1 MGVYELVLSNSCEES
16 RRLRDYL
23 SVLAE
28 REGFSGYF
36 LSELQLVVQEA
47 FVNAVE
53 HGNKGQVD
61 ARVVL
66 RFEILDAK
74 ESRELV
80 VEIADSGCGLSL
92 HELPDPTH
100 PSALGRS
107 SGRGI
112 FFMRSFAEIIGQE
125 CADGGSVLKLRLKPF

>member
-1 MGVYELVLSNSCEES
+1 MSVYELVLANSCEEC

-36 LSELQLVVQEA
+36 LSKLQLVVQEA

-53 HGNKGQVD
+53 HGNRGRDD
-61 ARVVL
+61 ARVAL

-74 ESRELV
+74 ESRDLV
-80 VEIADSGCGLSL
+80 VDIADSGCGFSL
-92 HELPDPTH
+92 RELPDPTH
-100 PSALGRS
+100 PSALARS
-107 SGRGI
+107 TGRGV

-125 CADGGSVLKLRLKPF
+125 CADGGSVLRLRLKPF